1 MGKLAFVFPGQGS
14 ATVGIGLALAEVS
27 PAAARVLDRLGE
39 LRPDVRA
46 RIEHGP
52 KDELIRTANAQPAIL
67 AVDCACLAALEERGI
82 RPDVVAGHSLGE
94 YAALVA
100 AGVVDFEAGLQL
112 VVERGARMEES
123 TSARPGTMIAV
134 LGLTTEQ
141 VDEIVAR
148 WQGRGVIANAND
160 NAPGQIVVSGDV
172 DVLREAGADFKAAGA
187 RVMDLPVGGA
197 FHSALMEDGERTF
210 APTLDAAPF
219 SDGRVPLVSNFTA
232 VPGTDA
238 ATLKA
243 ALRRQITGRV
253 RWRESIE
260 AMVEAGADTFVEV
273 GPGKVLSGIVQ
284 RCTRGRSV
292 TILNVEDPASL
303 DKTASALRA

>member
-1 MGKLAFVFPGQGS
+1 
-14 ATVGIGLALAEVS
+14 
-27 PAAARVLDRLGE
+27 
-39 LRPDVRA
+39 
-46 RIEHGP
+46 
-52 KDELIRTANAQPAIL
+52 
-67 AVDCACLAALEERGI
+67 
-82 RPDVVAGHSLGE
+82 
-94 YAALVA
+94 
-100 AGVVDFEAGLQL
+100 VVDFEAGLQL

-148 WQGRGVIANAND
+148 WQARAVIANAND

-219 SDGRVPLVSNFTA
+219 ADGRVPLVSNFTA
-232 VPGTDA
+232 VPSTDA

-243 ALRRQITGRV
+243 ALRQQITGRV

-284 RCTRGRSV
+284 RCTRGRPI

-303 DKTASALRA
+303 DKTVSAVRA